1 MRTITTVLSQ
11 SLKQVHVTTCIYMF
25 MRSFHTIIT
34 QVDTE
39 MQIPNKSKGLP
50 IVSGWDWTTVETFEI
65 YCGQAA

>member
-1 MRTITTVLSQ
+1 
-11 SLKQVHVTTCIYMF
+11 MF